1 MNRFESRS
9 RAVFDDSVEALDAH
23 TRSRLNQARQA
34 ALAELAQP
42 SPWRRA
48 WLPAGAFA
56 AAAAL
61 AVGLWLG
68 AGGPAVVQPQQ
79 AMTQPAAAPALDD
92 LGLAAADDELPLL
105 EDDPEFYAWAAAQD
119 DGVG

>member
-1 MNRFESRS
+1 MNRFESRT
-9 RAVFDDSVEALDAH
+9 RAAFDDSVEALDAH
-23 TRSRLNQARQA
+23 TRSRLNQARQV
-34 ALAELAQP
+34 ALAELATP

-68 AGGPAVVQPQQ
+68 AGDPAAVQSQQ
-79 AMTQPAAAPALDD
+79 AMTQPAPSLDD
-92 LGLAAADDELPLL
+92 LAVVASDDELALL
-105 EDDPEFYAWAAAQD
+105 DEDPEFYAWAAAQD